1 MLFDLRGRGRRRA
14 IQAIYLSLAILM
26 GGGLVLF
33 GIGGNTSGGL
43 VDAIQGNSGSVSADD
58 AFKNRVTALEKRT
71 QANPRDAAAWSQL
84 ASLRFQV
91 ATTGANYDQ
100 TTQSYTD
107 KGKVEL
113 RRSAA
118 AWQRYLTLDPKK
130 PDERVANQMVQAY
143 GAAGLKD
150 YPEAVRALEFVI
162 DSREPTYQ
170 LYAQLAVLAHAAKQ
184 DRKATLSSQK
194 AEELAPKAQRKAIK
208 AQIQQAQQQ
217 LDGQATA
224 GQPEPAQ

>member
-58 AFKNRVTALEKRT
+58 AFEKRLESLDKRT
-71 QANPRDAAAWSQL
+71 KANPRDAAAWSQI

-91 ATTGANYDQ
+91 ATTGENYDQ
-100 TTQSYTD
+100 ATQSYTD
-107 KGKVEL
+107 KGKAEL
-113 RRSAA
+113 RRAGA
-118 AWQRYLTLDPKK
+118 AWQRYLALNPKK
-130 PDERVANQMVQAY
+130 VDERVANQMVQAY
-143 GAAGLKD
+143 GVAGLAD
-150 YPEAVRALEFVI
+150 YPEAVRAMEFVV

-170 LYAQLAVLAHAAKQ
+170 LYAQLAVLSHAAKQ
-184 DRKATLSSQK
+184 ERKATLAENK
-194 AEELAPKAQRKAIK
+194 AVELAPKAQRKDVR

-224 GQPEPAQ
+224 GQPEPSQ